1 MYVISPPVFL
11 YKSGNWLLLVTS
23 VIILCCCAF
32 VCFFLVFGCIKLS
45 WSVCWGVG
53 LPFIFV
59 IIVSLHRRY
68 VRPLDP
74 SEEEE
79 DEEELYKAQTN
90 GVSDGMTLFL
100 F

>member
-1 MYVISPPVFL
+1 MFFFGFWVHKAVVISFL
-11 YKSGNWLLLVTS
+11 
-23 VIILCCCAF
+23 
-32 VCFFLVFGCIKLS
+32 
-45 WSVCWGVG
+45 GVG